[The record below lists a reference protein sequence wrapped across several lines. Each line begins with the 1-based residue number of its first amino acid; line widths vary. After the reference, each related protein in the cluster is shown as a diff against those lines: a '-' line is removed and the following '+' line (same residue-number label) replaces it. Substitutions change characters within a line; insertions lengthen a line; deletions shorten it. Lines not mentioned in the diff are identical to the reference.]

1 MKRTVDMEGW
11 VTGQNVI
18 PIIKAT
24 ITRFAQEFS
33 WHINEDKSLPKRL
46 SKEERITQGINSGL
60 CDLFAE
66 AIKKQIPRAKIIYDE
81 DVDHCY
87 LKIDGHY
94 YDAENPNGASMPQ
107 QMRFLG
113 RTDILEVTD

>member
-1 MKRTVDMEGW
+1 MESWVIGRTTEVF
-11 VTGQNVI
+11 
-18 PIIKAT
+18 PIIVAAVA
-24 ITRFAQEFS
+24 RFAQEFG

-46 SKEERITQGINSGL
+46 SKEERIAQGINSGL

-81 DVDHCY
+81 EADHTY
-87 LKIDGHY
+87 LKIDGRY
-94 YDAENPNGASMPQ
+94 YDAENPTGAASPQ

-113 RTDILEVTD
+113 RTQILEAMS